1 MPVIHVHSL
10 AGRKVEQKRAFVKK
24 VTDAAVAE
32 LGCPA
37 QNVKIVFHTL
47 TKEDLAEG
55 GVLRADRD

>member
-1 MPVIHVHSL
+1 MPVIHVSLL
-10 AGRKVEQKRAFVKK
+10 AGRKTEQKRAFVKK

-37 QNVKIVFHTL
+37 QDVKIVFHTL

-55 GVLRADRD
+55 GV